1 MNLAQIK
8 GRIKNQLDYTPVPSS
23 ALGNYLN
30 SVINDAY
37 YAIWHRRPY
46 LFNQKETNVR
56 VFKDL
61 ANIDIYNGGAAL
73 GGQSITWTYGSTTA
87 TFARAF
93 IQAGDTVTKDKFV
106 GAYIKDPNGVSY
118 AIKNV
123 LSTTS
128 IKLGR
133 PYEGATASSTT
144 FTVYHRFAYLP
155 TDLVEIMDVSFPNF
169 PINVNRSG
177 KAHSIPRRIDVAVDL
192 NQDLVG
198 RKPHYYVPYSKE
210 FANTLS
216 NTLSLVAD
224 GSGALVDGDHYFAYS
239 VVNAEGAES
248 GLADIQSVTTSG
260 AATITVTLN
269 TAFAGSKKASEY
281 QYNIYY
287 AQKREGQDSYVFWNI
302 GVLNSYADF
311 HDGTGGNLTD
321 EDTLVFNLTTLNDI
335 QRDEFNRF
343 NEALGSKK
351 IRFFPRPIAVDKSLT
366 VAHSSGD
373 APNEL
378 TFWHLRYTYKPQ
390 ELADDYDVPSIPSEF
405 HQLIIDRALIDVHAK
420 YDNHTASSAAER
432 RFASRVKALDARYST
447 ERDGTLQR
455 AQSMTWGAGR
465 GTMPVNRSL
474 VYKG

>member
-239 VVNAEGAES
+239 VVNA
-248 GLADIQSVTTSG
+248 
-260 AATITVTLN
+260 
-269 TAFAGSKKASEY
+269 
-281 QYNIYY
+281 
-287 AQKREGQDSYVFWNI
+287 
-302 GVLNSYADF
+302 F

-455 AQSMTWGAGR
+455 AQSMRWGAGR